1 MKPLTPFLI
10 ATFGLAACAVH
21 AAETLSVVP
30 DSAQALGTVGGR
42 FANLHDASAV
52 RVAPANILQITEP
65 QVLFNTGAWNGDIR
79 LDSNTSGSVKMS
91 QSWVYPASLYAV
103 LPVVPEKLAFG
114 FGISTPF
121 GLAFTFPK
129 DMPVG
134 PGVGAGL
141 RHNLPFE
148 ARLVAVDFTPV
159 IAFEVT
165 DTLTMAAGLDIVY
178 SQFTMGRIYPWGVWG
193 GGDPDGEIQIKG
205 DGWGLG
211 GYLGASW
218 EFAPGHRFGFIGRL
232 PIRINYSGRTETVGM
247 PGANPGLMASGTS
260 TTSHFGTDMTFPGSI
275 AVGYGV
281 DVTDRLTLGFDFQ
294 WSDNS
299 SHDDIP
305 LNLGNNQPLLFGQSA
320 AVLGWQDSIDLG
332 FGATYKLDQNW
343 RMRCGYLFSEN
354 SQPENNYL
362 PSAAGYDRHVFGV
375 GVGWKGRTN
384 SVDLAYA
391 FVYNPIRTIGSA
403 ATPAFNGNY
412 KHQWHVLSLSL
423 THRF

>member
-1 MKPLTPFLI
+1 MKSLPQLLTLVI
-10 ATFGLAACAVH
+10 GLAACAAQ
-21 AAETLSVVP
+21 AAESLSVVP

-42 FANLHDASAV
+42 IANLHDASAV

-65 QVLFNTGAWNGDIR
+65 EVLLNLAVWNGDIR
-79 LDSNTSGSVKMS
+79 VNSNTSGATKMT
-91 QSWVYPASLYAV
+91 QSWIYPGSIYAV
-103 LPVVPEKLAFG
+103 LPVVPDKVSLG

-129 DMPVG
+129 EMPIG

-141 RHNLPFE
+141 RHTLPYE
-148 ARLVAVDFTPV
+148 ARLMAVDFTPAV
-159 IAFEVT
+159 AFRVT
-165 DTLTMAAGLDIVY
+165 DTLTMAAGLDVVY

-211 GYLGASW
+211 GYLGANW
-218 EFAPGHRFGFIGRL
+218 EFAPGHRLGIIGRL
-232 PIRINYSGRTETVGM
+232 PIRVKYSGRTETVGM
-247 PGANPGLMASGTS
+247 PTANGALLAAGTNS
-260 TTSHFGTDMTFPGSI
+260 TSSFDTDMTFPGSI

-305 LNLGNNQPLLFGQSA
+305 LNLGENQPLLFGQNA
-320 AVLGWQDSIDLG
+320 AVLGWKDSIDLG
-332 FGATYKLDQNW
+332 FGASYKLDKAW
-343 RMRCGYLFSEN
+343 SVRCGYLFSEN

-362 PSAAGYDRHVFGV
+362 PSAAGNDRHVFGL
-375 GVGWKGRTN
+375 GAGWKGKTR
-384 SVDLAYA
+384 SVDLTYA
-391 FVYNPIRTIGSA
+391 FVFNPTRTIGSA
-403 ATPAFNGNY
+403 ATAAFNGTY
-412 KHQWHVLSLSL
+412 KHQWHVISLSL
-423 THRF
+423 TQRF